1 MNSYF
6 TITLALGVSIDSFVV
21 GRHINH
27 RIFTALFLVSF
38 SHFLFFL
45 TGLYAGEFFY
55 KLVGPFMNWL
65 AFIIFLYLT
74 YDALKNFFHESKI
87 ILIDNIKK
95 IILITIPLS
104 IDAFAVSA
112 SSKSLIND
120 PILVLIL
127 VSIFAPFF
135 CFLGYET
142 THRLAKV
149 SHRSIYFAETIFFA
163 GLAISVLSK
172 HILN

>member
-74 YDALKNFFHESKI
+74 YDALKNFFM
-87 ILIDNIKK
+87 
-95 IILITIPLS
+95 
-104 IDAFAVSA
+104 
-112 SSKSLIND
+112 
-120 PILVLIL
+120 
-127 VSIFAPFF
+127 
-135 CFLGYET
+135 
-142 THRLAKV
+142 KV
-149 SHRSIYFAETIFFA
+149 
-163 GLAISVLSK
+163 K
-172 HILN
+172 

>member
-74 YDALKNFFHESKI
+74 YDALKNFFYESKI

-120 PILVLIL
+120 PILGINF
-127 VSIFAPFF
+127 SFYICAIFLFF
-135 CFLGYET
+135 
-142 THRLAKV
+142 
-149 SHRSIYFAETIFFA
+149 
-163 GLAISVLSK
+163 GL
-172 HILN
+172 